1 MFAVVNLAMPFLVSN
16 KLYNFLLIFIV
27 HYMLPI
33 YYIHVCKFIHETQY
47 LSKFYYEI
55 DDDNNCT
62 SAISM
67 RGVVVLYT
75 DYYISKCNEMKY

>member
-1 MFAVVNLAMPFLVSN
+1 
-16 KLYNFLLIFIV
+16 
-27 HYMLPI
+27 MLPI
-33 YYIHVCKFIHETQY
+33 YYIHVCKLIHETQYCNTY
-47 LSKFYYEI
+47 LSKFYYYI

-75 DYYISKCNEMKY
+75 DYYISKYNEK